1 MNLKNATTNLSL
13 FFIKNARITISII
26 LLFLIVGGLSY
37 STWLKRE
44 GFPSVDVPIVTV
56 KATYAVN
63 DAGVVDREVTS
74 IIEESLLEIEG
85 LESLS
90 SSTNPNGAVLS
101 ADFSEGV
108 SAEEGKE
115 RIDESLKAASLNEN
129 IEYEIVT
136 IDSEKVDGVHDLLFT
151 INGEFEREELENK
164 AESIALKLEES
175 SEITQADALKSSVE
189 QTNPTTGVTST
200 VQESFTRIGY
210 KDGENNL
217 VFADAATIGIIGDPT
232 LDSIELSN
240 AVKNKMQALEEE
252 GELDGLTVRYGG
264 DPAEGLSDSIASLEG
279 NAISGILAVV
289 LVVFLLVTWRS
300 SVVISIFI
308 PLVLGGTFLS
318 LFALGYSL
326 NIISL
331 FGLILVLGLFV
342 DDAIVIVEAV
352 DSARRKGKKG
362 LAAIKTAIDSVGV
375 ADISGTLTTILVFL
389 PMLFISGILGD
400 FIELIPITVMIS
412 LIISLFVAL
421 AILPLISA
429 LIMKEQKNKTKTAHT
444 INSLAILTV
453 IIFGYGFFSN
463 QENPLLFIAVT
474 LLLVAVVIAAVSFGK
489 TLIHKKAKVSNEP
502 RLLNAAADVL
512 NFPGKLLDTLS
523 RYQGSLINYLL
534 SNKKITVLSTISVVI
549 ASTLLI
555 GLSIFAASK
564 LTFTVFPLAKDSNA
578 IEIDIETTQGTS
590 IQKAKEIAVQAET
603 IIEQKLGDDFVELN
617 YLNADKDEISF
628 VVGLTDLGERSTTS
642 AEYSEILNTEFESQI
657 EGATLRAVQESPGP
671 KPQEYPFAVQIFD
684 DDSSEL
690 EAAAKNIEQHLLQLQ
705 LNDGTNIEA
714 VKLGN
719 FSTLQKKDGRLYTE
733 VRAKTDGEASTAQIV
748 EIQESLTTEYS
759 NEKLASL
766 GLRDTALEF
775 DLGTESDN
783 LESFNSAIYA
793 FVIAL
798 ALMYVLLMLQFNS
811 FSQPLLIFM
820 ALPLSFPGL
829 FPGLLLTDNP
839 ISFFTLLGMTGLAGI
854 VVNNSIM
861 LLEFANQAKQNGAN
875 KAKAI
880 SQAVESRF
888 RPIIVTSTTTILG
901 LYPLAV
907 SDPFWEPLALSIIFG
922 VIASALLITVIFP
935 FYYVIIEGI
944 RDLKSKIIKI
954 NLS

>member
-1 MNLKNATTNLSL
+1 
-13 FFIKNARITISII
+13 
-26 LLFLIVGGLSY
+26 
-37 STWLKRE
+37 
-44 GFPSVDVPIVTV
+44 
-56 KATYAVN
+56 
-63 DAGVVDREVTS
+63 
-74 IIEESLLEIEG
+74 
-85 LESLS
+85 
-90 SSTNPNGAVLS
+90 
-101 ADFSEGV
+101 
-108 SAEEGKE
+108 
-115 RIDESLKAASLNEN
+115 
-129 IEYEIVT
+129 
-136 IDSEKVDGVHDLLFT
+136 
-151 INGEFEREELENK
+151 
-164 AESIALKLEES
+164 
-175 SEITQADALKSSVE
+175 
-189 QTNPTTGVTST
+189 
-200 VQESFTRIGY
+200 
-210 KDGENNL
+210 
-217 VFADAATIGIIGDPT
+217 
-232 LDSIELSN
+232 
-240 AVKNKMQALEEE
+240 
-252 GELDGLTVRYGG
+252 
-264 DPAEGLSDSIASLEG
+264 
-279 NAISGILAVV
+279 
-289 LVVFLLVTWRS
+289 
-300 SVVISIFI
+300 
-308 PLVLGGTFLS
+308 
-318 LFALGYSL
+318 
-326 NIISL
+326 
-331 FGLILVLGLFV
+331 
-342 DDAIVIVEAV
+342 
-352 DSARRKGKKG
+352 
-362 LAAIKTAIDSVGV
+362 
-375 ADISGTLTTILVFL
+375 
-389 PMLFISGILGD
+389 
-400 FIELIPITVMIS
+400 